1 MLQSLALPL
10 LLATADSNLDPSEEA
25 TVLAPISV
33 TAQRVANL
41 APAAGFSTAATALRF
56 DPLVN
61 LQARGLPEA
70 QADVTVRGGLF
81 ENTGFRLGAVTLID
95 PQTGHYAVEI
105 PLDPGML
112 GKPDVLTDFD
122 NGLNAFN
129 ASVAT
134 VQYVLAAPEEG
145 GALLAGLGSDSVFY
159 ATGRLGFGPRT
170 GASAGA
176 LAFAYSGGDG
186 TLPNGDHDFRRVSG
200 QYRWLGANSETQLL
214 LGYHD
219 KFMGW
224 PGMYTGFASLPET
237 DHVRLGLG
245 LLDHRWT
252 TSGGW
257 WNIGAAWRWL
267 EDDYDFDRRTPD
279 SGGPGSF
286 EHETRSFSL
295 GLAGRQAFAG
305 LDWRVSG
312 QFTADRLVRST
323 DLVFGDFNSRS
334 YGSVAVAPG
343 FEWSLSSGVAIET
356 RAGLRAD
363 FSNRDENAVSPIL
376 QLSLAR
382 PFDGGTD
389 RYDIQYTRN
398 TQIPGYTALKSPP
411 VGLFGGNAGLGR
423 SYASTLTV
431 GWSRAVSAW
440 TFQANAFL
448 RRDDDLVDWTWRE
461 GAPYVRRANPV
472 DIDVGG
478 VEALLTWE
486 GATLKLITSWAWL
499 DKDAD
504 YGDSDI
510 DASYY
515 ALNFAR
521 HRFTLAATWQPA
533 PTLQFRLDNEYRVQQ
548 ANPLRTSGDRAYL
561 GALSAAWQPG
571 ARGPWRLQLVIDNL
585 ADSDFQEF
593 PGTPPMGRQFS
604 LGVILDW

>member
-10 LLATADSNLDPSEEA
+10 LLAAADSNFKRSEEA
-25 TVLAPISV
+25 TVLAPIAV

-56 DPLVN
+56 DPLVD
-61 LQARGLPEA
+61 LQARGLPES

-105 PLDPGML
+105 PLDPSML

-122 NGLNAFN
+122 NGLSAFN

-134 VQYVLAAPEEG
+134 VQYVLAAPEQG
-145 GALLAGLGSDSVFY
+145 GALLAGLGSDSLFY
-159 ATGRLGFGPRT
+159 AAGRLGFGT
-170 GASAGA
+170 GAESSSGA
-176 LAFAYSGGDG
+176 LAFAWSGGDG

-252 TSGGW
+252 TPGGW

-286 EHETRSFSL
+286 EHETRSASL
-295 GLAGRQAFAG
+295 GVSGQQRFAG

-312 QFTADRLVRST
+312 QFTADRLVS
-323 DLVFGDFNSRS
+323 
-334 YGSVAVAPG
+334 
-343 FEWSLSSGVAIET
+343 IET
-356 RAGLRAD
+356 WAGLRAD

-376 QLSLAR
+376 QLSLMR
-382 PFDGGTD
+382 PCDGGTD

-478 VEALLTWE
+478 VEALLAWE

-504 YGDSDI
+504 YGDADI

-521 HRFTLAATWQPA
+521 HRFTLAATWQPVRA
-533 PTLQFRLDNEYRVQQ
+533 LEFRFDNEYRVQQ

-585 ADSDFQEF
+585 ADSEFQEF
-593 PGTPPMGRQFS
+593 PGTPPTGRQFS